1 MQALQLYNLCYMQL
15 ILYYIFI
22 QANHIE
28 NLVLLQ
34 EKETYNIQF

>member
-28 NLVLLQ
+28 NLVLQ
-34 EKETYNIQF
+34 EKETFNIQF